1 MKAILL
7 LSLLFLSLVLSQVSR
22 QNLTP
27 AGPEVSRIQ
36 LGTLNLRPSDGA
48 EAASV
53 LVKTAFDRGITTFD
67 LAVVYLSSGVFGQA
81 VQILQGSD
89 PNFRSKIEVV
99 AKMGL
104 IWRDGNVVVDTSI
117 DGLNSQFNNY
127 LNEIPGGY
135 MDFVMLHIQDNDM
148 DVQGV
153 AQLWCSWRSAGKARY
168 FGVSNYDPVA
178 YTNFDA
184 ALRAHCNLGL
194 VTNQIEVSTLYPGD
208 NTYAHPGGF
217 PLTDYHYFNG
227 RVSVLAWGP
236 EGGHPDGI
244 GNRLF
249 GDAGTPDDHLRA
261 ARIRPVLQ
269 EVAAELGATED
280 QVELAFL
287 LKYPADIVPIIGTNK
302 PARLITQAQ
311 SESVAAAMT
320 IAQWQK
326 IATVSN
332 VQGTVPWPPPSSQRL
347 E

>member
-1 MKAILL
+1 MKAIL
-7 LSLLFLSLVLSQVSR
+7 LSLLFLSLVLAQVSR

-53 LVKTAFDRGITTFD
+53 LVKTAFDLGITTFD
-67 LAVVYLSSGVFGQA
+67 LAVVYQSSGVFGQA
-81 VQILQGSD
+81 VAILQESD
-89 PNFRSKIEVV
+89 PNFRGKIEVV

-117 DGLNSQFNNY
+117 DGLNDQLANY
-127 LNEIPGGY
+127 LNEVPGGY
-135 MDFVMLHIQDNDM
+135 MDFVMLHVQDNDM

-153 AQLWCSWRSAGKARY
+153 AQLWCNWRSTGRARY
-168 FGVSNYDPVA
+168 FGVSNHDPNA
-178 YTNFDA
+178 YANFDA

-194 VTNQIEVSTLYPGD
+194 VTNQVEISTLYPF
-208 NTYAHPGGF
+208 NEPHPGGF
-217 PLTDYHYFNG
+217 PLADYHYFNG
-227 RVSVLAWGP
+227 RVCCQAWGP

-249 GDAGTPDDHLRA
+249 GDVGTPEEQARA
-261 ARIRPVLQ
+261 AKIRPVLQ

-287 LKYPADIVPIIGTNK
+287 LKYPANIVPIIGTTK
-302 PARLITQAQ
+302 PARVSIQAQ
-311 SESVAAAMT
+311 SERVAAAMT
-320 IAQWQK
+320 IEQWQQ
-326 IATVSN
+326 IATISDV
-332 VQGTVPWPPPSSQRL
+332 VATIPWPPPSSQIL